1 MTDLTVVKNSYKKV
15 VQEEIGFRKLDITDK
30 EVLED
35 TWQACYTLAERNE
48 KSADFKQLQKGITN
62 FTNFPIEQFNI
73 DQAIIAAAKVAY
85 LTQLLQNEGV
95 VKIVRFTNPLDIKD
109 WSIDKTQYNK
119 LNKLKKNNPVAFY
132 YWYKAL

>member
-1 MTDLTVVKNSYKKV
+1 M
-15 VQEEIGFRKLDITDK
+15 VQEEIGFRKLDITAK

-35 TWQACYTLAERNE
+35 TWQACYTLAVRNE

-85 LTQLLQNEGV
+85 LTQLLQNGEEV
-95 VKIVRFTNPLDIKD
+95 IIVRFTNPIEIKE
-109 WSIDKTQYNK
+109 WSIEDPLYIK
-119 LNKLKKNNPVAFY
+119 LNKLKKNNPEAFY
-132 YWYKAL
+132 YWFNALQLNK